1 VVFGVLTDGLHA
13 TIDAIATG
21 VAIVGFWPA
30 AFVLTNGNGRNAAEL
45 GRLKGQ
51 MQAIE
56 EANIQRPCGLKFQ
69 SSSPDA
75 ALKRERYRGPTE
87 PA

>member
-45 GRLKGQ
+45 SRKGR

-56 EANIQRPCGLKFQ
+56 EADIQRPCGLKFQ
-69 SSSPDA
+69 SSPPDA